1 MTKYTKGAT
10 IMEDFGT
17 MFGSLSTYIRAE
29 LIILIPV
36 LHFII
41 NLLKNS
47 GVKHDRVQLY
57 TNCISIVLSAIYV
70 FSTLESFRV
79 QCILLSVYSS
89 MTQGILLAGCAQ
101 FSTFLTGTHNTNTGG
116 ATNGEAEAHTPAAT
130 PANTPS
136 KDEAEQEQKKQ

>member
-1 MTKYTKGAT
+1 MD
-10 IMEDFGT
+10 DFGA

-41 NLLKNS
+41 NLLKSS
-47 GVKHDRVQLY
+47 GVKQDRIQLY

-70 FSTLESFRV
+70 FSTLSSFKV

-101 FSTFLTGTHNTNTGG
+101 FSTFLTGAHGANTSGG
-116 ATNGEAEAHTPAAT
+116 TASHSVEKLPAAAET
-130 PANTPS
+130 DAVPEGV
-136 KDEAEQEQKKQ
+136 DETQQEKQ

>member
-1 MTKYTKGAT
+1 MD
-10 IMEDFGT
+10 DFGA

-36 LHFII
+36 LHFTI

-47 GVKHDRVQLY
+47 GVKPDRIQFY

-70 FSTLESFRV
+70 FSTLTGFRV

-101 FSTFLTGTHNTNTGG
+101 LSTFLTGTHSAGSAESHNSTEQMP
-116 ATNGEAEAHTPAAT
+116 AASEAETDTAPEGA
-130 PANTPS
+130 
-136 KDEAEQEQKKQ
+136 DETQQKKQ

>member
-1 MTKYTKGAT
+1 MD
-10 IMEDFGT
+10 DFGA

-70 FSTLESFRV
+70 FSTLSSFTV

-101 FSTFLTGTHNTNTGG
+101 FSTFLTGARNVNTDTG
-116 ATNGEAEAHTPAAT
+116 AGETMPAQDLTDTDTA
-130 PANTPS
+130 PEGV
-136 KDEAEQEQKKQ
+136 DETQQKKQ

>member
-1 MTKYTKGAT
+1 MD
-10 IMEDFGT
+10 DFGA

-70 FSTLESFRV
+70 FSTLSSFTV

-101 FSTFLTGTHNTNTGG
+101 FSTFLTGTRNVNTDTG
-116 ATNGEAEAHTPAAT
+116 AGETMPAQDLTDTDTA
-130 PANTPS
+130 PEGV
-136 KDEAEQEQKKQ
+136 DETQQKKQ

>member
-1 MTKYTKGAT
+1 MD
-10 IMEDFGT
+10 DFGA

-70 FSTLESFRV
+70 FSTLSSFTV

-101 FSTFLTGTHNTNTGG
+101 FSTFLTGTHSANTGG
-116 ATNGEAEAHTPAAT
+116 GAASHGVEQSSAAAETEMDTAPEGV
-130 PANTPS
+130 
-136 KDEAEQEQKKQ
+136 DETQQKKQ